1 MKKIKVLIVDD
12 SEVIRQL
19 LTEII
24 SSAEDL
30 EVVATAEDPFDAR
43 EKIKQFNP
51 DVLTLDIEMPKMDGI
66 TFLRNIMRL
75 RPMPVI
81 MISTFTQ
88 EGVPAT
94 LEALSI
100 GAVDYVSKPQI
111 NSSDTLRN
119 YTTEIQ
125 DKIRN
130 AAKANLVA
138 YEKSLENKSDKLQ
151 QHTYD
156 SRKIIALGG
165 STGGTEAIRQVL
177 QSMPVN
183 CPPILLVQHIPATFS
198 SSFAKRLNDQCDIT
212 VQEAK
217 TGMRIKPGNAY
228 LAPGDSHLEIKEL
241 DGHLVTCLNN
251 KGKVNGHM
259 PSLDVLFHSIAQ
271 HVGKYSVAA
280 ILTGMGSDGA
290 QGIKRIFDSGG
301 TTFAQDEDTSVVWGM
316 PGSAIRLNAIQQ
328 ILPIQKITRAL
339 LDACI
344 K

>member
-151 QHTYD
+151 QHTHD